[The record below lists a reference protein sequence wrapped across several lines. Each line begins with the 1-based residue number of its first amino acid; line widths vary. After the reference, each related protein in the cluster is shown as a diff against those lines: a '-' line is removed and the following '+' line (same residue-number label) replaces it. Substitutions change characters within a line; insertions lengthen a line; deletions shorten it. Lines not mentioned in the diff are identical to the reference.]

1 MEVPE
6 LAADLGQLMAVQA
19 DLTVLAAGIVDVQ
32 DPLGMA
38 EAAGTFGTAF
48 GVEGF
53 AMKQGTA
60 EDVAEVGDLGEE
72 AVQLRAQLCHLYG
85 WSMYH
90 LYR

>member
-1 MEVPE
+1 
-6 LAADLGQLMAVQA
+6 
-19 DLTVLAAGIVDVQ
+19 
-32 DPLGMA
+32 
-38 EAAGTFGTAF
+38 
-48 GVEGF
+48 
-53 AMKQGTA
+53 MKQGTA